1 MERNYARMGVE
12 TMEQT
17 APELEMIQIER
28 LAEKVKAL
36 VDMLQRARTELET
49 AKQDNAALR
58 EELVTLREASDT
70 AGAAR
75 AAEIDRL
82 RDEREAI
89 RERVQRMLGQIETIG
104 VTLADRDAFNEA

>member
-1 MERNYARMGVE
+1 MEE
-12 TMEQT
+12 T
-17 APELEMIQIER
+17 APGFDMTQIER

-36 VDMLQRARTELET
+36 VDVLQRTRTELET
-49 AKQDNAALR
+49 AQADNAALR
-58 EELVTLREASDT
+58 AELAALREQSDT

-82 RDEREAI
+82 QDEREAI